1 MKNIT
6 SRSGPSVLLL
16 NSDLLFRVIQTTAVI
31 HSAAKIKRPL

>member
-16 NSDLLFRVIQTTAVI
+16 NSEFLFPAIQTTAVI
-31 HSAAKIKRPL
+31 QSAAKIKRPP